1 MNRYCILFGICL
13 LGNLGAS
20 GASDTELQMDMKT
33 GDQASD
39 SAQMEKELQQLP
51 WLQFRSVIESVPK
64 LKADVD
70 AYGAFGWQFVQGQ
83 YRHYPWKKKIDKL
96 DDVQKRKLAEL
107 IHLARKTRSL
117 SGSP

>member
-1 MNRYCILFGICL
+1 MNRYCLLFGICL
-13 LGNLGAS
+13 LGNLSAS
-20 GASDTELQMDMKT
+20 GASDKEVQMEMKT
-33 GDQASD
+33 VEQTSNSD
-39 SAQMEKELQQLP
+39 QMEKELQQLP
-51 WLQFRSVIESVPK
+51 WQQFRSVIESVPK

-83 YRHYPWKKKIDKL
+83 YRHYPWKNKIDKL
-96 DDVQKRKLAEL
+96 DEVQKRKLAEL